1 MASINGTPGDDTLTG
16 TTADDTLSG
25 LDGNDTLS
33 GSDGRDNLFGGA
45 GNDTLSGDN
54 GDDSLYG
61 EDGHDTLSGG
71 SGNDGLTGGAGT
83 NSYDGGSGNDYLRFD
98 SGNETQAVVAD
109 LSTGVIANNGYG
121 NSETAVSVESANGS
135 RFGDTIRISNSA
147 GSFVLGRAGNDRLTG
162 GSADDFFVPGSGD
175 DVLDGG
181 TGFDVVSYLDD
192 GGDSNGPSTR
202 GVSVNLALG
211 TATDNWGN
219 ADSLTGI
226 ELVYGTAFDD
236 VLAGGNVASDY
247 FEGFRGNAG
256 NDTINGGTGFD
267 RVQYDTSPAAINVIL
282 GGTSAGSAQDG
293 FGGFDIL
300 SNIDEVRGSSYN
312 DTLTGSDSASFESF
326 EGRGGNDLI
335 DGKGD
340 NDRASY
346 QSSPAG
352 VNVNLTTGIALD
364 GWGGTDTLVSIDEIR
379 GSIYNDN
386 LTGGNALNGRGTY
399 DGFEAFEGRGGSDAI
414 DGGGGYDRVY
424 YMNAPAAVVVTLGG
438 TSTGSAQNGYGG
450 TDTLINIESVRATPF
465 NDTLTGSDSGLFED
479 FYGEA
484 GNDTIDGK
492 SGEDRVGY
500 DSSPAGVN
508 VNLSTGIALDGYGGT
523 DTLLNIE
530 DARGSAFD
538 DILTGDDQDNHL
550 QARSGDDTLD
560 GGAGVDMA
568 SFHFATGPVVAS
580 LISNTCSGADGN
592 DTLINIEELDG
603 GDYADSL
610 TGNDGDNRLRGNEGD
625 DTLDGGAGIDQAD
638 YFLASG
644 PVTVD
649 LAAKTSSGA
658 DGVDTLISI
667 ENVRGSFLDGDTLT
681 GDSGANSVDG
691 DGGDD
696 TLTGAG
702 GNDTLIG
709 GTGSDT
715 ATFSGNFAD
724 YLVAYDETLA
734 VITLTDKTSG
744 RDGADTISL
753 VESFRFVDSTQ
764 SAAAVIA
771 MAGAVVPPPDTTAPT
786 VTSYNPASAA
796 TGVAVGS
803 NVVVTFSETVV
814 RGAGTI
820 VLKNAAGLIV
830 ESYDAASSANLS
842 LAGSTLTVNPTA
854 DLAAGTGYKLE
865 FAAGSIKDAA
875 GNAYAGGADYSFTTA
890 GTAPV
895 TGEPVVG
902 TPGDDTIVGGSQD
915 DVIHAGTGNDT
926 VQGNAGNDQLFG
938 EAGNDTM
945 LGGDGNDVLDGGIGD
960 DRMEGGK
967 GADTYYVDSAG
978 DLVVETDNALSL
990 APGPRPGL
998 DLGQTV
1004 DKVISSVN
1012 FSLPAFVEQLSLA
1025 TGGGAL
1031 TGGGNTLDNVLAGN
1045 EGNNTLTGAGGNDA
1059 LDGGAGVD
1067 TAVYSGSRSGYTLNK
1082 TSGGFS
1088 LSHGNGPDGTDT
1100 LQNVERLA
1108 FSDVRLALDMGLTE
1122 SGGEAALLLG
1132 AVLGSAVLTA
1142 KKDLVGAVIGLFDQ
1156 GLTLQQLSGAV
1167 MRLDIWGVLAGGNSA
1182 SQIASYL
1189 LTTVNGAAPDAT
1201 TLASAVAS
1209 LTNDPQG
1216 DFLWHLAE
1224 SAANQAQVG
1233 LVGLAANGLEFE
1245 G

>member
-1 MASINGTPGDDTLTG
+1 MASINGTTGDDTLTG
-16 TTADDTLSG
+16 TTADDTISG

-45 GNDTLSGDN
+45 GNDSLSGGN
-54 GDDSLYG
+54 GNDSLYG
-61 EDGHDTLSGG
+61 EDGNDTLSGG
-71 SGNDGLTGGAGT
+71 SGDDGLTGGAGT
-83 NSYDGGSGNDYLRFD
+83 NSYDGGSGNDYILWN
-98 SGNETQAVVAD
+98 SGSETQAVVAD
-109 LSTGVIANNGYG
+109 FSTGTIANNGYG
-121 NSETAVSVESANGS
+121 GTDSVSSVEAAQGS
-135 RFGDTIRISNSA
+135 RFGDTIKLSNGGA
-147 GSFVLGRAGNDRLTG
+147 YVFGRAGNDRLTG
-162 GSADDFFVPGSGD
+162 GSADESLNPGSGD
-175 DVLDGG
+175 DIVDGG
-181 TGFDVVSYLDD
+181 AGFDAVNYFDD
-192 GGDSNGPSTR
+192 GADSNGPSSR

-219 ADSLTGI
+219 VDSLTGI
-226 ELVYGTAFDD
+226 ELAYGTAFND
-236 VLAGGNVASDY
+236 VLTGGNVANDF

-267 RVQYDTSPAAINVIL
+267 RAYYTTSPAAVNVTL

-293 FGGFDIL
+293 FGGFDTLI
-300 SNIDEVRGSSYN
+300 NIDEVFGSAYN
-312 DTLTGSDSASFESF
+312 DTLTGSDSGSFESF
-326 EGRGGNDLI
+326 EGRAGNDLI

-346 QSSPAG
+346 QNSPAG
-352 VNVNLTTGIALD
+352 VNVNLVSGIALD

-379 GSIYNDN
+379 GTGFNDT
-386 LTGGNALNGRGTY
+386 LTGGNVLNGRGTY
-399 DGFEAFEGRGGSDAI
+399 DGGEYFDGRGGNDTI

-424 YMNAPAAVVVTLGG
+424 YMNAPAAVVVILGG
-438 TSTGSAQNGYGG
+438 TNPGSAQNGYGG
-450 TDTLINIESVRATPF
+450 TDTLINIESVRGSAF

-479 FYGEA
+479 LFGEA

-492 SGEDRVGY
+492 GGEDRSNY
-500 DSSPAGVN
+500 LTSPASVT
-508 VNLSTGIALDGYGGT
+508 VNLSTGIAMDGFGGT
-523 DTLLNIE
+523 DTLLHIE
-530 DARGSAFD
+530 DVTGSAFN
-538 DILTGDDQDNHL
+538 DILTGDDQNNHL
-550 QARSGDDTLD
+550 QGRQGDDTLD
-560 GGAGVDMA
+560 GGAGVDIA
-568 SFHFATGPVVAS
+568 SFHFATGSVVAS
-580 LISNTCSGADGN
+580 LITNTSSGADGN
-592 DTLINIEELDG
+592 DTLIAIEELDG
-603 GDYADSL
+603 SHYADTL
-610 TGNDGDNRLRGNEGD
+610 TGNDGDNRLRGNRGD
-625 DTLDGGAGIDQAD
+625 DTLDGGAGRDRAD
-638 YFLASG
+638 YFLAEG

-667 ENVRGSFLDGDTLT
+667 EGVRGSFLDGDTLS
-681 GDSGANSVDG
+681 GDGGDNTVDG
-691 DGGDD
+691 NGGDD

-702 GNDTLIG
+702 GNDTLVG

-715 ATFSGNFAD
+715 AIFSGNFAD
-724 YLVAYDETLA
+724 YLVAYDEASA
-734 VITLTDKTSG
+734 VITLTDKTTE
-744 RDGADTISL
+744 RDGVDTLST
-753 VESFRFVDSTQ
+753 VESFRFADSTQ
-764 SAAAVIA
+764 TAAAVIA
-771 MAGAVVPPPDTTAPT
+771 MAGAVVPPPDTSAPT
-786 VTSYNPASAA
+786 VASFSPASAA

-803 NVVVTFSETVV
+803 NVVVTFNETVL
-814 RGAGTI
+814 RGTGTI
-820 VLKNAAGLIV
+820 LLKNTAGLIV
-830 ESYDAASSANLS
+830 ESYDAASSGNLS
-842 LAGSTLTVNPTA
+842 VAGSTLTINPTA
-854 DLAAGTGYKLE
+854 DLTAGTGYKLE

-875 GNAYAGGADYSFTTA
+875 GNAYAGGSDYSFTTA

-895 TGEPVVG
+895 AGEPVVG
-902 TPGDDTIVGGSQD
+902 TPGDDTLAGGSQD
-915 DVIHAGTGNDT
+915 DIIHAGAGNDT

-938 EAGNDTM
+938 EAGNDTL
-945 LGGDGNDVLDGGIGD
+945 LGGDGNDVLDGGTGD

-978 DLVVETDNALSL
+978 DLVVEADNALSL

-1012 FSLPAFVEQLSLA
+1012 YSLPAFVEQLSLA
-1025 TGGGAL
+1025 AGSGGLSGS
-1031 TGGGNTLDNVLAGN
+1031 GNALDNVLAGN

-1067 TAVYSGSRSGYTLNK
+1067 TAVYSGSRSGYTLSK
-1082 TSGGFS
+1082 TSSGFS
-1088 LSHGNGPDGTDT
+1088 LNNGTGPDGNDT

-1156 GLTLQQLSGAV
+1156 GMTLQQLSGAV
-1167 MRLDIWGVLAGGNSA
+1167 MRLDIWGVLAGGNSNTN
-1182 SQIASYL
+1182 IATYL
-1189 LTTVNGAAPDAT
+1189 LTTVHGSAPDAT

-1224 SAANQAQVG
+1224 SSANQAQVG
-1233 LVGLAANGLEFE
+1233 LVGLAATGLVFE